1 MNNDLKFE
9 EDKMITKQTRTMR
22 YLFFFVILLLALGV
36 TQCQSPSA
44 DSTAPQIPSAAAA
57 GPVSV
62 NPSAKTATPMSVIPS
77 AEDLSTAIARV
88 AKEALPAV
96 VHIEVTQSQ
105 EVSNPFLPFENDP
118 FFHYFFD
125 VPHNMPRKFKRELK
139 GLGSG
144 MIMDTKGY
152 ILTNNH
158 VVAGAN
164 KIQVFLADG
173 REYPG
178 EVVGTDPKTDLAVV
192 RIKTDEKLPHVNFGD
207 SDKLKVGDWVVAIG
221 APRGLDQTVTQG
233 IISAKHRRGILNPSS
248 YQDYLQT
255 DAAINPGNSG
265 GPLLNLQGQVIG
277 VNSAIISE
285 SGGFEGIGFAIPSK
299 IAVHIADELIKNGK
313 VIRGWL
319 GVSIRDVTPALQQSM
334 KLNVSQGALVVE
346 VVKGSPADKAGFEK
360 NDIITAYQGNKIQN
374 ASDLQNLVANTTIGK
389 EVTMTVMRNKKSQ
402 TLKVKIGNLQ
412 NAVKIM
418 AASVNKRL
426 GVVVRPVTEKEAQEY
441 GMHEPKGVAI
451 KLLQPDGLLGK
462 AGFEVNDI
470 ILSIDGQPVSG
481 VQSFVNV
488 VESLKPHHWVQFM
501 VLDHRTGQTGYIRVM
516 IN

>member
-1 MNNDLKFE
+1 
-9 EDKMITKQTRTMR
+9 MIYKHTRTMR
-22 YLFFFVILLLALGV
+22 YLLIFVVLLLTLGV
-36 TQCQSPSA
+36 TQCESRS
-44 DSTAPQIPSAAAA
+44 SGSAAAQNSVAVASAATNA
-57 GPVSV
+57 GPSMQAAAPMKV
-62 NPSAKTATPMSVIPS
+62 NPS

-118 FFHYFFD
+118 FFHYFFNA
-125 VPHNMPRKFKRELK
+125 PNQRMPRKFKRELK

-144 MIMDTKGY
+144 MIMDARGY

-173 REYPG
+173 RKYPG
-178 EVVGTDPKTDLAVV
+178 KVVGTDPKTDLAVV
-192 RIKTDEKLPHVNFGD
+192 RIKTDEKLPHVTFGD
-207 SDKLKVGDWVVAIG
+207 SDTLKVGDWVVAIG

-346 VVKGSPADKAGFEK
+346 VVKGSPADKAGLHK
-360 NDIITAYQGNKIQN
+360 NDVVTAYQGKKIRN
-374 ASDLQNLVANTTIGK
+374 ASDLQNQVANTTIGQTISLS
-389 EVTMTVMRNKKSQ
+389 VSRNGKSRNIN
-402 TLKVKIGNLQ
+402 VKIGSLQ
-412 NAVKIM
+412 NAVKVM
-418 AASVNKRL
+418 AASLNERL
-426 GVVVRPVTEKEAQEY
+426 GVVVRPVTKKETREY
-441 GMHEPKGVAI
+441 GLQGPKGVAI
-451 KLLQPDGLLGK
+451 KLLKPTGILGE

-470 ILSIDGQPVSG
+470 ILAINGQPVND
-481 VQSFVNV
+481 VQSFVDI
-488 VESLKPHHWVQFM
+488 VESLKPHRWVQFL
-501 VLDHRTGQTGYIRVM
+501 VLDHRTGQTGYARVLV
-516 IN
+516 N